1 MTQQPE
7 EVRLPLPHIELAGR
21 FYGPK
26 QGRPLIALHGWLD
39 NAASFSRLAPK
50 LTGMRI
56 LALDLAGHG
65 HSEHRPQGAPYA
77 LWDYLHDVLQVAEY
91 LGWPRFSL
99 LGHSL
104 GAMIAVMLAASMPRR
119 VERLALIDGLLPLT
133 APAQASVINLARSLE
148 AQLALPGKRKPIY
161 RSVQRAITVRQ
172 RGFVAVSQVAAEYLV
187 RRGLMRVPG
196 GYSWRSDSRLSLP
209 SPIRLTQEQAT
220 AFVCS
225 LQCPVRLLL
234 AEQGLLIQH
243 GELEALLAK
252 TQIEVQQLPGGHHL
266 HLDDELGAQ
275 RVAACINPFLNAS

>member
-21 FYGPK
+21 FYGAK

-65 HSEHRPQGAPYA
+65 HSQHRPRGAGYA
-77 LWDYLHDVLQVAEY
+77 LFDYVYDALQVAEY
-91 LGWPRFSL
+91 LGWSRFSL

-104 GAMIAVMLAASMPRR
+104 GAIVAVMLAASMPQRI
-119 VERLALIDGLLPLT
+119 ERLALIDGLLPLA
-133 APAQASVINLARSLE
+133 APAQTSVASLARSLE
-148 AQLALPGKRKPIY
+148 ARLALSGKPKPVY
-161 RSVQRAITVRQ
+161 RSLERAIEVRR
-172 RGFVAVSQVAAEYLV
+172 RGFVAVSREAAEYLV
-187 RRGLMRVPG
+187 RRSLMRVPG
-196 GYSWRSDSRLSLP
+196 GYGWRSDSRLSLP
-209 SPIRLTQEQAT
+209 SPIPLTQGQAS

-234 AEQGLLIQH
+234 AQQGLLIQH
-243 GELEALLAK
+243 PELETVLAK